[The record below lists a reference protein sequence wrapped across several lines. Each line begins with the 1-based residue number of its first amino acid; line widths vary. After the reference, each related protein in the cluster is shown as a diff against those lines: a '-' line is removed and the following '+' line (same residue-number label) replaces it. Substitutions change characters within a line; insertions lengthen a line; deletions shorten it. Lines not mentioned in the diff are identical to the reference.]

1 MLTSNISSLTLLCH
15 CNIKIWLVESKPIRS
30 NATIPTSLL
39 CVLCHHKFLMIR
51 GNDYFLHKWHQV
63 PCVMSSIIP
72 SLSTMRGLTA
82 LNGSIYLYLPTFFKL
97 NVCCHDRYLQ
107 KHPANFQRFLT
118 TFQRLPNGAENIRR
132 CSEDGLTGC
141 KESHFYNLPFGQ
153 VEANIE

>member
-1 MLTSNISSLTLLCH
+1 MLQYQHLYYVFCVITNFWWSEAMIIFCTNDIKCH
-15 CNIKIWLVESKPIRS
+15 
-30 NATIPTSLL
+30 
-39 CVLCHHKFLMIR
+39 VLCHL
-51 GNDYFLHKWHQV
+51 
-63 PCVMSSIIP
+63 SSLP
-72 SLSTMRGLTA
+72 YQRCRGLTA

-132 CSEDGLTGC
+132 CSEDSLTGC